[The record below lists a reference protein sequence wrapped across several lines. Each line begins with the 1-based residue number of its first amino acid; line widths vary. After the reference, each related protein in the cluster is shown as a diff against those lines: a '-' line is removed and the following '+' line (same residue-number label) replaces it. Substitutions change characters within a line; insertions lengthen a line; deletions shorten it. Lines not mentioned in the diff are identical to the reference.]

1 MKIIKFLL
9 YIIIILIIGSVIY
22 LSTLSGKYNVFR
34 TRIIKAP
41 VSEVYATIDNL
52 KTWEKWGP
60 WNDQDST
67 IVYKYND
74 KTTGVNA
81 TYSWTSTIDGPG
93 SITTNSEMPNKEIK
107 QTLTFENRGSSEIIW
122 YFTEYEGGTE
132 LTWQMKGE
140 LPFFFRFMAG
150 ELSNSLGP
158 MLEQGLDNIDS
169 YVTKKKVD

>member
-1 MKIIKFLL
+1 MKFVKFIV

-41 VSEVYATIDNL
+41 VSEVFKTIDNL
-52 KTWEKWGP
+52 KTWEEWGP
-60 WNDQDST
+60 WNEQDST

-74 KTTGVNA
+74 KTTGVDA
-81 TYSWTSTIDGPG
+81 TYSWTSKADGPG
-93 SITTNSEMPNKEIK
+93 SITTISEMPDKEIK
-107 QTLTFENRGSSEIIW
+107 QTLSFENRGSSEIVW

-140 LPFFFRFMAG
+140 LPFFLRFMTE
-150 ELSNSLGP
+150 ELQNSLGP
-158 MLEQGLDNIDS
+158 MLEQGLDNIDNF
-169 YVTKKKVD
+169 VTKNKTE